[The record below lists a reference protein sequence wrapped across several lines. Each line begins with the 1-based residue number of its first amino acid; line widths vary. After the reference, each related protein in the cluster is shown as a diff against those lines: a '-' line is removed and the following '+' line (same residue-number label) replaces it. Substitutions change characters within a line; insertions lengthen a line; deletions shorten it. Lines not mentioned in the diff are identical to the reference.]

1 MDIVT
6 TARELRER
14 LAAAGRIAF
23 VPTMGNLHEGHL
35 QLMRVARGAG
45 DTVVA
50 SIFVNRLQFAPH
62 EDFDRYPRTFDAD
75 RAGLEREGVDVLFA
89 PADHEMYPE
98 PQRYRVAPPPLG
110 EDLEGAFRPGFFEGV
125 CTVVLKLFNLVRP
138 DAAIFGVKDRQQLEV
153 IRGMVR
159 QFNLPIGVVGGAT
172 IRASDGLALSSRNG
186 YLSAAERQEAPALAR
201 ALRNA
206 VDRLAGG
213 DTDYARIE
221 AATTAELTQRGW
233 KVDYVAVREINGL
246 AQPRPEGRVRVD
258 DLVVLGAATLGTT
271 RLIDNLAVG
280 AG

>member
-1 MDIVT
+1 
-6 TARELRER
+6 
-14 LAAAGRIAF
+14 
-23 VPTMGNLHEGHL
+23 MGNLHEGHL

-62 EDFDRYPRTFDAD
+62 EDFDRYPRTLDAD

-98 PQRYRVAPPPLG
+98 PQRYRVVPPSLG
-110 EDLEGAFRPGFFEGV
+110 DDLEGAFRPGFFEGV

-138 DAAIFGVKDRQQLEV
+138 DAAIFGAKDRQQLEI

-159 QFNLPIGVVGGAT
+159 QFNLPIEIVGGAT
-172 IRASDGLALSSRNG
+172 VRASDGLALSSRNG

-233 KVDYVAVREINGL
+233 KVDYVAIREMNGL
-246 AQPRPEGRVRVD
+246 AVPHTEGGVRVD

-271 RLIDNLAVG
+271 RLIDNLPVG
-280 AG
+280 FG